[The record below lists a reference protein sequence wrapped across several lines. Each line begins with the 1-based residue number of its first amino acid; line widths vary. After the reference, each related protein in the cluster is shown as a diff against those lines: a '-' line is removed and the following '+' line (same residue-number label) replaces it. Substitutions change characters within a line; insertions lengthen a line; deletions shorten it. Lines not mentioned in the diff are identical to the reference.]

1 MTKQILTIY
10 GVPHPEL
17 DYEGSSNGAITSYK
31 EAYEHYLDG
40 GNKTLELVDGKLT
53 YKSYVSFRDFPK
65 MVKAIKYVYIYEL
78 IKDHFGEE
86 EYDGNHFFKTEY
98 LGPAYRHREEWLKMY
113 FFGWEKMEDT
123 EKLNVFAEFM
133 LDKFTHPQSNDIL
146 EAEQFL
152 EFLHPE
158 MNMIMSQL
166 CDAEQERWVWDET
179 KYFWSE
185 LKRGNIDRKLRKLL
199 WYITKYSEKIKR
211 EKEKKIA
218 LVIHTINTACWSP
231 HTPLGVAMFNFRL
244 KVDGLDEIIV

>member
-1 MTKQILTIY
+1 MSKHILTIY

-40 GNKTLELVDGKLT
+40 GDKTLELVDGKLT

-65 MVKAIKYVYIYEL
+65 MVKAIKYIYIYEL
-78 IKDHFGEE
+78 IKEYFGEK
-86 EYDGNHFFKTEY
+86 HFYGKFFRTEDNCF
-98 LGPAYRHREEWLKMY
+98 GEKFNEEWFKMY
-113 FFGWEKMEDT
+113 FVGWEKMEDT

-133 LDKFTHPQSNDIL
+133 LDKFTPSQTNDIL
-146 EAEQFL
+146 EAEHFLQFL
-152 EFLHPE
+152 APE

-166 CDAEQERWVWDET
+166 CDAEQEGWVWQET
-179 KYFWSE
+179 KGFWEAEVEYGDYEDKLNE
-185 LKRGNIDRKLRKLL
+185 LLE
-199 WYITKYSEKIKR
+199 YTKKYDEKIKR

-231 HTPLGVAMFNFRL
+231 HTPLGIAMFNFRL
-244 KVDGLDEIIV
+244 KADGLDEIIV

>member
-1 MTKQILTIY
+1 MSKHILTIY

-17 DYEGSSNGAITSYK
+17 DYEGSSNSNITTYK
-31 EAYEHYLDG
+31 EAYEHYLDEG
-40 GNKTLELVDGKLT
+40 DKKLELVDGKLT
-53 YKSYVSFRDFPK
+53 YKQSVSFRDFPK

-78 IKDHFGEE
+78 IKEYLGEE
-86 EYDGNHFFKTEY
+86 EYDGVFFKNEN
-98 LGPAYRHREEWLKMY
+98 LADLEREEWFKMY

-133 LDKFTHPQSNDIL
+133 LDKFTHSQSNDIL

-152 EFLHPE
+152 EFLNPE
-158 MNMIMSQL
+158 MNMIMSEL
-166 CDAEQERWVWDET
+166 CHGEQERWVWDDT
-179 KYFWSE
+179 KDFWRRLSSQ
-185 LKRGNIDRKLRKLL
+185 GNIDRKLMKLL

-231 HTPLGVAMFNFRL
+231 HTPLGIAMFNFRL
-244 KVDGLDEIIV
+244 KADGLDEIIV